1 MICQEICYNVIM
13 NLEGLKQNFKGE
25 ITTDEATLNK
35 FSRDASIFEIHPTAV
50 VSPQDAAD
58 VCALVKYVNANKAEQ
73 PELSLTPRAGG
84 TDMTGGSI
92 NDSIIINLEHL
103 NHITNLT
110 SEAVETGPGVFFRD
124 LEPKLL
130 AKNVIMPAY
139 PVSKAW
145 CATGGM
151 VGNNAGGEKTF
162 KFGQIKNYVAG
173 LDVVLADGNSYHVK
187 PLSPAELEQKIAKG
201 DFEGQ
206 LYQQVYELIRQNY
219 QKIQKAKPTTSKNS
233 AGYFL
238 WDVWDNQTFDL
249 TKLFVGSQGT
259 LGIITN
265 IQWKLVPVE
274 RGRQLI
280 VFYLHDLKL
289 LGEIINHVNELKP
302 ESFEVF
308 DDQTFR
314 LAIKY
319 WPEMLARMKG
329 SKFKLLRQFLPDM
342 WSFMTGG
349 LPKLVLLAEFTAP
362 TQEQAAKAAHEAAQN
377 LNQHFNLSVK
387 VCKTFEQAQK
397 YWTFRRESYNL
408 LRQHNARKISAPFI
422 EDIAVHPDQLPS
434 FIPKLNK
441 IIQRYPD
448 FISTLAGHAGDAN
461 FHIIPLIDLS
471 TEEHRRQ
478 VVEMSNAVFD
488 LVKEYDG
495 TITAEHND
503 GLVRGPF
510 LEHMYGTEIFGLFKQ
525 VKQIFDPQNIFNPH
539 KKTDADMQYY
549 TEHLRHN

>member
-1 MICQEICYNVIM
+1 MICQGICYNVVM

-25 ITTDEATLNK
+25 ITTDEATLTK
-35 FSRDASIFEIHPTAV
+35 FSRDASIFEIQPTAV

-58 VCALVKYVNANKAEQ
+58 VGTLVKYVQANKAEY

-92 NDSIIINLEHL
+92 NDSIVINVEHL
-103 NHITNLT
+103 NQINNLT
-110 SEAVETGPGVFFRD
+110 NQSVETGPGVFFRD

-162 KFGQIKNYVAG
+162 KFGQIKNYVAE
-173 LDVVLADGNSYHVK
+173 LDVVLADGNTYHIK
-187 PLSPAELEQKIAKG
+187 PLSSSELEQKIAKH

-206 LYQQVYELIRQNY
+206 LYKQVYELIRNNF

-238 WDVWDNQTFDL
+238 WDVWDNNTFDL
-249 TKLFVGSQGT
+249 SKLFVGSQGT
-259 LGIITN
+259 LGVITN
-265 IQWKLVPVE
+265 IKWKLVPVE

-319 WPEMLARMKG
+319 WPEMLSRMKG
-329 SKFKLLRQFLPDM
+329 SKLKLLRQFLPDM

-362 TQEQAAKAAHEAAQN
+362 TQEQAVATANQAAQN
-377 LNQHFNLSVK
+377 LKEHFNLSVK
-387 VCKTFEQAQK
+387 ICRTFEQAQK

-441 IIQRYPD
+441 IIKRYPD

-478 VVEMSNAVFD
+478 VVEMSNAVFN

-510 LEHMYGTEIFGLFKQ
+510 LEHMYGAEIFELFKQ

-539 KKTDADMQYY
+539 KKTDADMKYY
-549 TEHLRHN
+549 TEHLRHS

>member
-1 MICQEICYNVIM
+1 M
-13 NLEGLKQNFKGE
+13 NLDGLKQNFKGE
-25 ITTDEATLNK
+25 ITTDEASLEK
-35 FSRDASIFEIHPTAV
+35 FSRDASIFQIHPTAIASPKDSND
-50 VSPQDAAD
+50 VS
-58 VCALVKYVNANKAEQ
+58 ALVKYVTNNKTQ
-73 PELSLTPRAGG
+73 FPELSLTPRAGG

-92 NDSIIINLEHL
+92 NESIIINVEHL
-103 NHITNLT
+103 NAITNLT
-110 SEAVETGPGVFFRD
+110 TESVETGPGVFFRD
-124 LEPKLL
+124 LEPKLI

-162 KFGQIKNYVAG
+162 KYGQIKNYVKE
-173 LDVVLADGNSYHVK
+173 LSVVLADGNEYTIK
-187 PLSPAELEQKIAKG
+187 PLSDSELQAKLAKT

-206 LYQQVYELIRQNY
+206 LYKQIHDLIKANY
-219 QKIQKAKPTTSKNS
+219 NLIQKAKPTTSKNS

-238 WDVWDNQTFDL
+238 WDIWDEKTFDL

-259 LGIITN
+259 LGVITN
-265 IQWKLVPVE
+265 IKWKLVPIE

-302 ESFEVF
+302 ESFEIF

-319 WPEMLARMKG
+319 WPEMIKRMKG
-329 SKFKLLRQFLPDM
+329 SRWKLFRQFLPDM
-342 WSFMTGG
+342 WLFMTGG

-362 TQEQAAKAAHEAAQN
+362 TQAEAEHTAESAAHN
-377 LNQHFNLSVK
+377 LNQHFNLPVRI
-387 VCKTFEQAQK
+387 CKTFEEGQK
-397 YWTFRRESYNL
+397 YWTMRRESYNL

-422 EDIAVHPDQLPS
+422 EDIVVHPDQLPK
-434 FIPKLNK
+434 FMPKLNK
-441 IIQRYPD
+441 IIKRYPD
-448 FISTLAGHAGDAN
+448 FISTIAGHAGDAN
-461 FHIIPLIDLS
+461 FHIIPLIDL
-471 TEEHRRQ
+471 TTDEHRRQ
-478 VVEMSNAVFD
+478 VVEMSNAVFE

-495 TITAEHND
+495 SITAEHND

-510 LEHMYGTEIFGLFKQ
+510 LEHMYGAEVFSLFKQ
-525 VKQIFDPQNIFNPH
+525 VKHIFDPQNIFNPH
-539 KKTDADMQYY
+539 KKTDADMKYY
-549 TEHLRHN
+549 TDHLRHN

>member
-1 MICQEICYNVIM
+1 M
-13 NLEGLKQNFKGE
+13 NLDGLKQNFKGE
-25 ITTDEATLNK
+25 ITTDEASLEK
-35 FSRDASIFEIHPTAV
+35 FSRDASIFQIHPTAIASPKDSSD
-50 VSPQDAAD
+50 VS
-58 VCALVKYVNANKAEQ
+58 VLVKYVVNNKTGF

-92 NDSIIINLEHL
+92 NESIIINVEHL
-103 NHITNLT
+103 NTITNLT
-110 SEAVETGPGVFFRD
+110 TESVETGPGVFFRD
-124 LEPKLL
+124 LEPKLI

-162 KFGQIKNYVAG
+162 KYGQIKNYVKE
-173 LDVVLADGNSYHVK
+173 LSVVLADGNEYTIK
-187 PLSPAELEQKIAKG
+187 PLSNSELQTKLAKT
-201 DFEGQ
+201 DFEGR
-206 LYQQVYELIRQNY
+206 LYKQIHDLIKANY
-219 QKIQKAKPTTSKNS
+219 NLIQKAKPTTSKNS

-238 WDVWDNQTFDL
+238 WDVWDEKTFDL

-259 LGIITN
+259 LGVITN
-265 IQWKLVPVE
+265 IKWKLVPIE

-302 ESFEVF
+302 ESFEIF

-319 WPEMLARMKG
+319 WPEMIKRMKG
-329 SKFKLLRQFLPDM
+329 SRWKLFRQFLPDM
-342 WSFMTGG
+342 WLFMTGG

-362 TQEQAAKAAHEAAQN
+362 TQAEAERAAEEAAHN
-377 LNQHFNLSVK
+377 LKQHFNLPVRI
-387 VCKTFEQAQK
+387 CKTFEEGQK
-397 YWTFRRESYNL
+397 YWTIRRESYNL

-422 EDIAVHPDQLPS
+422 EDIVVHPDQLPE
-434 FIPKLNK
+434 FMPKLNK
-441 IIQRYPD
+441 IIKRYPD
-448 FISTLAGHAGDAN
+448 FISTIAGHAGDAN
-461 FHIIPLIDLS
+461 FHIIPLIDLA

-478 VVEMSNAVFD
+478 VVEMSNAVFE

-495 TITAEHND
+495 SITAEHND

-510 LEHMYGTEIFGLFKQ
+510 LEHMYGAEIFNLFKQ

-539 KKTDADMQYY
+539 KKTDADMKYY
-549 TEHLRHN
+549 TDHLRHN

>member
-1 MICQEICYNVIM
+1 MD
-13 NLEGLKQNFKGE
+13 LDGLKQNFKGE
-25 ITTDEATLNK
+25 ITTDEATLTK

-50 VSPQDAAD
+50 VSPQDSAD
-58 VCALVKYVNANKAEQ
+58 VCALVKYVNANKAKF

-92 NDSIIINLEHL
+92 NDSLIVNVAHL
-103 NHITNLT
+103 NHINNLT
-110 SEAVETGPGVFFRD
+110 NESVETGPGVFFRD
-124 LEPKLL
+124 LEPRLL

-162 KFGQIKNYVAG
+162 KFGQVKNYVVE
-173 LDVVLADGNSYHVK
+173 LDVVLADGNTYHIK
-187 PLSPAELEQKIAKG
+187 PLTSSELDSKIAKD
-201 DFEGQ
+201 DFEGR
-206 LYQQVYELIRQNY
+206 LYKQVYELVRNNF
-219 QKIQKAKPTTSKNS
+219 QKIQKAKPTTSKNA

-238 WDVWDNQTFDL
+238 WDVWDNNTFDL

-265 IQWKLVPVE
+265 IKWKLVPVE

-319 WPEMLARMKG
+319 WPEMLSRMKG
-329 SKFKLLRQFLPDM
+329 SKLKLLKQFLPDM
-342 WSFMTGG
+342 LSFMTGG

-441 IIQRYPD
+441 IIKRYPD

-471 TEEHRRQ
+471 TEEHRRE

-510 LEHMYGTEIFGLFKQ
+510 LEHMYGPEIFALFKQ
-525 VKQIFDPQNIFNPH
+525 VKKIFDPENIFNPH
-539 KKTDADMQYY
+539 KKTEANMSYY